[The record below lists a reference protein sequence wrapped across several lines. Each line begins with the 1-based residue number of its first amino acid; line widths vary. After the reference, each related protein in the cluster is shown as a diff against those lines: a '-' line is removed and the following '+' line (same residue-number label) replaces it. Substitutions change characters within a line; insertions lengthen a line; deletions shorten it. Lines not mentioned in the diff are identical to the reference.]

1 MAESQSH
8 HVEEPSTHTVR
19 DDSENREKDVENF
32 FYPRRLDVQAIDE
45 CIQQV
50 EDIMRSVDTNLYEHV
65 TEWIIRRTKITLLT
79 YLKSRRNK
87 LQFLA
92 ELVKSLISLTI
103 HVNIIYCKSLYNALS
118 SALELLATYYFG
130 SCFRPTCAD
139 ETDGYRHLPLHS
151 ADEILA
157 DVHAKKAAE
166 ILDSAAQDADNFA
179 VQHAIQA
186 GACYQHAHYS
196 NMLHIISSM
205 SFRQ

>member
-8 HVEEPSTHTVR
+8 HVEEPSTFTVR
-19 DDSENREKDVENF
+19 EDSENREKDVDNF
-32 FYPRRLDVQAIDE
+32 FYPRQLDVEAIDE

-50 EDIMRSVDTNLYEHV
+50 EDIMRSVDTNLFEHV
-65 TEWIIRRTKITLLT
+65 TKWIMRRTKISLLT

-92 ELVKSLISLTI
+92 ETVKSLISLTKY
-103 HVNIIYCKSLYNALS
+103 VNVIYCQSLHSALS

-130 SCFRPTCAD
+130 SCFKPTCAD
-139 ETDGYRHLPLHS
+139 ETDGHRRLPLYS

-157 DVHAKKAAE
+157 DIHAKKAAE
-166 ILDSAAQDADNFA
+166 ILDSAAQDDDNFA

-186 GACYQHAHYS
+186 GACYQHAHYY
-196 NMLHIISSM
+196 NMLHLISS
-205 SFRQ
+205 SPFGQ